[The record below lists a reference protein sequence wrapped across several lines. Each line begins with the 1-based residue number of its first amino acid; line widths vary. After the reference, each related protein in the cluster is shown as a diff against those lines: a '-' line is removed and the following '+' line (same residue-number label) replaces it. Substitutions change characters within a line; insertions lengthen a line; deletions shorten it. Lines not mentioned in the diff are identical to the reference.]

1 MLTDHERKFLESWR
15 TCYKDLERLHLQT
28 VGSLLRSIKFRVMDR
43 VIVLAGK
50 NARFSGYDD
59 NLFECC
65 RQLMGIYSRAIDFYK
80 KNNADI
86 NTMSIKNLILGIL
99 EVLSV
104 RLHLFNDNCKGSD
117 ENPVAIERIKLLSA
131 GVAYFMF
138 NFNES
143 EKAHNIRV
151 RLSDLAEQFTPEYLD
166 TYLDL
171 VQSEILDSFM
181 DKNYMAYSKAVQ
193 VCLNSLNTLRNRK
206 ALSFF
211 YRFLTDETETLAKL
225 LAQTET
231 IGHILSQNAFEKSES
246 ETTKAILS
254 IFNEALTFYDSECLG
269 NLVVF
274 AEAEDYVAP
283 EPDSID
289 TLRDVCQDML
299 TNSRL
304 IVEKDYLET
313 AAKYEAD
320 ILLINN
326 WLGDN
331 ADLFIDEVL
340 SRAEITAIRLETEDR
355 LKDLIFKFKQTAE
368 AVACVFSRQVSFYRE
383 HFDFFSI
390 LNENAILGGINE
402 TLMIKIETM
411 AENISAFKD
420 PLGKITHSLLDTEIS
435 VNEKESNE
443 LIELMLPLLKSLSFA
458 EAGEDESIAI
468 NTFYDT
474 LAEAQP
480 VADYRQRVID
490 IFQKEEER
498 ARKNIERFLKDCV
511 LYEISTFEE
520 ILQYSVTRLRE
531 SDNDHVTDYIDL
543 IDENAHIIETTLKKI
558 GITMI
563 RPKPHDYFNGK
574 EHEVLMAERNESFA
588 KGEVI
593 KSITSGYKLDDQI
606 LIRANIIAAK

>member
-1 MLTDHERKFLESWR
+1 MLTDHERKFLENWR

-50 NARFSGYDD
+50 NARFSDYDD

-65 RQLMGIYSRAIDFYK
+65 RQLMGIYSRAIDYYK

-86 NTMSIKNLILGIL
+86 STISIKNLILDML

-143 EKAHNIRV
+143 EKAYNTHV
-151 RLSDLAEQFTPEYLD
+151 RISDLAEQFTPEYLD
-166 TYLDL
+166 TYINL
-171 VQSEILDSFM
+171 VQNEILDSFM

-211 YRFLTDETETLAKL
+211 YRFLTDEKETLSKL
-225 LAQTET
+225 LSQTKNVE
-231 IGHILSQNAFEKSES
+231 HVLSQKAVEKSEF
-246 ETTKAILS
+246 ETTKVILS
-254 IFNEALTFYDSECLG
+254 ILNEAITLYDSECPD
-269 NLVVF
+269 NLSIF
-274 AEAEDYVAP
+274 AESEAYDAP
-283 EPDSID
+283 ESDSID
-289 TLRDVCQDML
+289 SLRSICQDML
-299 TNSRL
+299 ANSRL

-320 ILLINN
+320 TLQIYS
-326 WLGDN
+326 WLSDN
-331 ADLFIDEVL
+331 ANLFIDEVL
-340 SRAEITAIRLETEDR
+340 SRAEITVLRAESEDR
-355 LKDLIFKFKQTAE
+355 LKDLVIKFRQTAE

-383 HFDFFSI
+383 HDDCFSS
-390 LNENAILGGINE
+390 LNENAILSGINE

-411 AENISAFKD
+411 AENIFAFED

-443 LIELMLPLLKSLSFA
+443 LSELMLPMLKSIWFA
-458 EAGEDESIAI
+458 ETSEDDRIVI

-474 LAEAQP
+474 LAEAKP
-480 VADYRQRVID
+480 VADYRQRVSD
-490 IFQKEEER
+490 VFLKEEER

-531 SDNDHVTDYIDL
+531 SDNDYVTDYIDL
-543 IDENAHIIETTLKKI
+543 IDENAHIIESTLKKI

-563 RPKPHDYFNGK
+563 RPKPHDYFNAK